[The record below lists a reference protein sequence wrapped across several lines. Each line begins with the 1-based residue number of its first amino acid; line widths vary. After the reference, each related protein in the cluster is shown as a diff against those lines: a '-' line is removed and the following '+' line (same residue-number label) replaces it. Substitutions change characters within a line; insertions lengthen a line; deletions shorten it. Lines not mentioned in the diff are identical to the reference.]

1 MYSITDCNSSK
12 MKDRTPSYVMNPP
25 SSFSDTSTTY
35 TPISPIPDEHHHVLA
50 SADTHGT
57 ILVHLWGNVC
67 LARVDTSVT
76 NIQHLYVLQDLSRVH
91 VATITGQVVSYRLPT
106 STSKEILFVVAH
118 HIREIQSLWA
128 MITSALKQLKTEMH
142 MYTLL
147 CSGLC
152 YPALELFLSQYL
164 QAQSIGMS
172 TSALSDFIEATEGFL
187 LQLNRMQRA
196 VRDTAVNMG
205 LFLDWIAHTS
215 ASVTSRPTPF
225 Q

>member
-164 QAQSIGMS
+164 QAQ
-172 TSALSDFIEATEGFL
+172 ATEGFL

-215 ASVTSRPTPF
+215 ASVTSRPIPF